1 MKFVL
6 LNKGY
11 ESAVE
16 KDAAAIY
23 GLNTPQNY
31 HSTAGTAQAIPVPEK
46 KPRVEPPHMEC
57 LKEMAEGSRDEY
69 KHNLNYYKSRYANRW
84 LEFLISELNIYKDST
99 YVSARIRRCARD
111 ILQVIKQNPEHAEE
125 YAAVFGAI
133 FGR

>member
-31 HSTAGTAQAIPVPEK
+31 HSTTGPPQEMPQEQPK
-46 KPRVEPPHMEC
+46 VELPHMEC
-57 LKEMAEGSRDEY
+57 LEEMAEGSRGEY
-69 KHNLNYYKSRYANRW
+69 QQNLNYYKSRYGNKW
-84 LEFLISELNIYKDST
+84 LEFLISELNIYKDSP

-111 ILQVIKQNPEHAEE
+111 ILQAIEENPEHAEE
-125 YAAVFGAI
+125 YAAAFWAI
-133 FGR
+133 FGK